1 MSDGTAVFA
10 EKSKSFYSA
19 QIYEEAREKNAQIL
33 DRLCDLEDKI
43 CEGKIVEL
51 PCKIG
56 QTVYVP
62 WEWEGQEGIA
72 STIVECIQIV
82 RDAKLCGFFIDMK
95 SDDTAFN
102 DVYGFWR
109 TFADIGKTVFLDRA
123 AAEAKLRE
131 MEGAG

>member
-1 MSDGTAVFA
+1 M
-10 EKSKSFYSA
+10 K
-19 QIYEEAREKNAQIL
+19 
-33 DRLCDLEDKI
+33 DRLIELLEDTLQEWECDVSKETVLEI
-43 CEGKIVEL
+43 ADHLIENGVIVQ
-51 PCKIG
+51 PCKVG

-62 WEWEGQEGIA
+62 WQWRGQEGIA

-82 RDAKLCGFFIDMK
+82 RDAELCGFFIDMK

-123 AAEAKLRE
+123 EAEAKLRE
-131 MEGAG
+131 MEGADNE